1 MGLRGPSPKPYAI
14 RQLEGSDH
22 RVVALPT
29 NDEFAEIPEG
39 LSALERKVWRRVLA
53 TFPPGYF
60 KSADEQHLG
69 AYCTA
74 VARWQKA
81 KDQIAAEGE
90 VLKTEF
96 GPKRNP
102 WLQVLR
108 EAHTQMVQLADRLGI
123 GPARRSSSVA
133 AAGAAKQAEKAKG
146 LFFEGGPKK

>member
-1 MGLRGPSPKPYAI
+1 M
-14 RQLEGSDH
+14 
-22 RVVALPT
+22 
-29 NDEFAEIPEG
+29 
-39 LSALERKVWRRVLA
+39 SALERKVWRRVLA

-90 VLKTEF
+90 ILKTDF

-108 EAHTQMVQLADRLGI
+108 EAHAQMVQLGDRLGI
-123 GPARRSSSVA
+123 GPARRVSSVP
-133 AAGAAKQAEKAKG
+133 AGKAAKAAEKQKG
-146 LFFEGGPKK
+146 LFFEGGPTK